1 MAASSV
7 HGSMNKT
14 LIQIIPQNPIFGY
27 KTLVLKKA
35 SFIAD
40 LFEGSYTRMF
50 VRV

>member
-27 KTLVLKKA
+27 KTLVLKK
-35 SFIAD
+35 IYLKD
-40 LFEGSYTRMF
+40 LIQGCLLGFK
-50 VRV
+50 